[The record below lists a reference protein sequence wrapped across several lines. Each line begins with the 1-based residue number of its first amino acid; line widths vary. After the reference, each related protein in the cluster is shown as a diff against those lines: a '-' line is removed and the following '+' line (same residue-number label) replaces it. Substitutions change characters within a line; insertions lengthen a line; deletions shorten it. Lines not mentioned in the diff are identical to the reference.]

1 MTNWHV
7 RSYDTTDH
15 TATVRLLE
23 EVRSD
28 AEGPSFDL
36 TDTVLALREDTP
48 AVVAV
53 TPDQFVGVAVAK
65 YERGHAQVL
74 ALAIA
79 PAWRYRG
86 IGSAL
91 LQALENQLLH
101 AGHRRITT
109 LLAPGQF
116 GELAFRNRGFSK
128 TGLTLYEKY
137 EPLRPADVTTV
148 ERWGGTLL
156 TAAEWHGLAGMADGK
171 RLVEQRLLLP
181 IKENELAETY
191 GVVTP
196 TAMLLFGPPGTGKTS
211 FARAVA
217 ARLEWPFVELLPSRL
232 VAAGGGNL
240 AAELRT
246 AITDLM
252 QVERVVVFIDEV
264 DEIAQSRDAVGPESQ
279 SVVNELL
286 KAIPQ
291 FRSAPGRLLICATNS
306 IAALDPAFIR
316 PGRFDLVLPVGPP
329 DAPGRRLLLDRFLE
343 RIDNKQVDIE
353 PVVAA
358 TELFTPA
365 DLAATV
371 QRAVAAAFHRA
382 VDRGERLPVTTDDLL
397 AAARSSRPTIS
408 SEELERFRAD
418 AKIFTRS

>member
-15 TATVRLLE
+15 AATVHLLE
-23 EVRSD
+23 ELRGES
-28 AEGPSFDL
+28 EGPSFDL

-53 TPDQFVGVAVAK
+53 TPDQLVGVAIAK
-65 YERGHAQVL
+65 YERGYARVL
-74 ALAIA
+74 ALAIS

-91 LQALENQLLH
+91 LQALENQLIH

-116 GELAFRNRGFSK
+116 GELAFRNRGFTK

-137 EPLRPADVTTV
+137 EPLRPVDVTTV

-156 TAAEWHGLAGMADGK
+156 TAAEWHSLAGMAEGK
-171 RLVEQRLLLP
+171 TLVEQRLLLP
-181 IKENELAETY
+181 IKEHELAETY

-196 TAMLLFGPPGTGKTS
+196 TTMLLFGPPGTGKTS

-232 VAAGGGNL
+232 VATGGGSL

-246 AITDLM
+246 AITELM

-264 DEIAQSRDAVGPESQ
+264 DEIAQSREVVGPESQ

-291 FRSAPGRLLICATNS
+291 FRGAPGRLLICATNS
-306 IAALDPAFIR
+306 ISALDPAFIR
-316 PGRFDLVLPVGPP
+316 PGRFDLVFPVGPP
-329 DAPGRRLLLDRFLE
+329 DVAGRRLLLDRFLE
-343 RIDNKQVDIE
+343 RIDNKQVDVE

-382 VDRGERLPVTTDDLL
+382 VDKGDRLPVTTEDLL

-408 SEELERFRAD
+408 VEEHERFHAD
-418 AKIFTRS
+418 AKIFTRI

>member
-1 MTNWHV
+1 VTSWHV

-15 TATVRLLE
+15 TAAVRLLE
-23 EVRSD
+23 EVRAD

-36 TDTVLALREDTP
+36 TDTVLALREDPP

-53 TPDQFVGVAVAK
+53 TADQFVGIAVAK
-65 YERGHAQVL
+65 YERGHARVL
-74 ALAIA
+74 ALAIS
-79 PAWRYRG
+79 PTWRYRG

-91 LQALENQLLH
+91 LQALENQLIH

-116 GELAFRNRGFSK
+116 GELAFRNRGFAK

-137 EPLRPADVTTV
+137 EPLRPVDVTTV

-156 TAAEWHGLAGMADGK
+156 TAAEWHSLAGMADGK
-171 RLVEQRLLLP
+171 KLVEQRLLLP

-196 TAMLLFGPPGTGKTS
+196 TTMLLFGPPGTGKTS

-232 VAAGGGNL
+232 VTAGGGSL

-246 AITDLM
+246 AITELM

-291 FRSAPGRLLICATNS
+291 FRAAPGRLLICATNS
-306 IAALDPAFIR
+306 ITALDPAFIR

-329 DAPGRRLLLDRFLE
+329 DEAGRRLLLDRFLE

-365 DLAATV
+365 DLASTV

-382 VDRGERLPVTTDDLL
+382 VDKDERLPVTTEDLL
-397 AAARSSRPTIS
+397 TAARSSRPTIS
-408 SEELERFRAD
+408 MDELDRFRSD
-418 AKIFTRS
+418 ARAFTRS